1 MTEAA
6 SADTQPAR
14 SGRAGSLPRTI
25 RVDLRLTVRL
35 ALIFVL
41 IAGLLLVSLGIAY
54 FHLETDSDL
63 ALMRADNERI
73 LTLSDLTLTETIAE
87 VMSDLRF
94 LGHHHELDDFL
105 RRGGPAAAHELG
117 QEYAALATQKR
128 DYDQIRFLGPDGM
141 ERVRVDRVPDGARI
155 TPEAELQA
163 KGSRYYFQDMT
174 WLNPDQIYVS
184 PLDLNIE
191 QGQIERPLKPVIRF
205 GLAIF
210 DRQGTRRGYVL
221 INFLAEHLL
230 NKIRDIAG
238 ADHSLWLLDDQGEW
252 LLGPEADRWSGQLPE
267 RRKRGFASV
276 YPKAWAAIRQQVSGT
291 LSVGGTRYQ
300 FARVSPLRSLIAMGD
315 RVQLAAPIGLNDY
328 HWLMLIGNSSASMAV
343 TSHRLSGIAFDGG
356 IAVALL
362 VLVASSALA
371 YAIARQRALAN
382 ALEQA
387 VDNVPVM
394 VSYLDGEQ
402 RYRFNNRA
410 YFQAYGITPKELY
423 GKHVREVVGEDGY
436 RQIQPRL
443 DQAMTGQRVEFEI
456 RREVGGR
463 QRDLLTSYVP
473 DMTADGQ
480 VLGLF
485 VLISDIT
492 ELKDSERR
500 EKEHLLELAH
510 LSRLASVGEVTA
522 EIAHQINQPLAA
534 IAMFSN
540 AAQRKLGDDQSQ
552 VRNWLATINAQA
564 KRASEEIQ
572 QLRRFIDPGKT
583 EAVALDLNGPV
594 REVAALLAYESG
606 ARQVGLNLELAESL
620 PPVLA
625 VGIMLEQVIFNLAR
639 NAIQAT
645 VRNLGTGRVT
655 IRTHA
660 DTERVWVEVIDDG
673 PGVDQAYSE
682 HLFEPFGARSDQGLG
697 VNLAI
702 SRAIVNNYNGDIG
715 YRNRAAGGAL
725 FYFFLPRISP

>member
-1 MTEAA
+1 
-6 SADTQPAR
+6 
-14 SGRAGSLPRTI
+14 
-25 RVDLRLTVRL
+25 
-35 ALIFVL
+35 
-41 IAGLLLVSLGIAY
+41 
-54 FHLETDSDL
+54 
-63 ALMRADNERI
+63 
-73 LTLSDLTLTETIAE
+73 
-87 VMSDLRF
+87 
-94 LGHHHELDDFL
+94 
-105 RRGGPAAAHELG
+105 
-117 QEYAALATQKR
+117 
-128 DYDQIRFLGPDGM
+128 
-141 ERVRVDRVPDGARI
+141 
-155 TPEAELQA
+155 
-163 KGSRYYFQDMT
+163 
-174 WLNPDQIYVS
+174 
-184 PLDLNIE
+184 
-191 QGQIERPLKPVIRF
+191 VIRF

-500 EKEHLLELAH
+500 ERNTCWNWPISPVWRAWARSPPRSPIRST
-510 LSRLASVGEVTA
+510 SRWRPSPCSAMLPSASWETISPRSATGSRPSTRR
-522 EIAHQINQPLAA
+522 P
-534 IAMFSN
+534 N
-540 AAQRKLGDDQSQ
+540 AP
-552 VRNWLATINAQA
+552 A
-564 KRASEEIQ
+564 KRSSNCVASSIPA
-572 QLRRFIDPGKT
+572 RRK
-583 EAVALDLNGPV
+583 
-594 REVAALLAYESG
+594 
-606 ARQVGLNLELAESL
+606 
-620 PPVLA
+620 
-625 VGIMLEQVIFNLAR
+625 
-639 NAIQAT
+639 
-645 VRNLGTGRVT
+645 
-655 IRTHA
+655 
-660 DTERVWVEVIDDG
+660 
-673 PGVDQAYSE
+673 
-682 HLFEPFGARSDQGLG
+682 RS
-697 VNLAI
+697 
-702 SRAIVNNYNGDIG
+702 RWT
-715 YRNRAAGGAL
+715 
-725 FYFFLPRISP
+725 